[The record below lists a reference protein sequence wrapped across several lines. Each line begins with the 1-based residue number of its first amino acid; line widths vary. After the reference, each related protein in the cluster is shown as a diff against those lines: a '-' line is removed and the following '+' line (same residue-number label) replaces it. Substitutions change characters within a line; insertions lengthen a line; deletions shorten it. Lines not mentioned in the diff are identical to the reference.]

1 MRDTFLVGSDAGQR
15 MLTSNQHV
23 ASLCLAEGCSFLLKG
38 PRYWETLLRPHPTT
52 LCPPPPKASPGSLGL
67 RALA

>member
-38 PRYWETLLRPHPTT
+38 PHYWETLLRLPSHHPLT
-52 LCPPPPKASPGSLGL
+52 PAPQGQSRISGS
-67 RALA
+67 